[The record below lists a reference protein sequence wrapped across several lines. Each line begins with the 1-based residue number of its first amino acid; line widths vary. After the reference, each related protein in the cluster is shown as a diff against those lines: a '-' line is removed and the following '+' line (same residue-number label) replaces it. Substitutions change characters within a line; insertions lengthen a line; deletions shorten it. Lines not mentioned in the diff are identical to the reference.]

1 MQDHPARILV
11 VDDDASFGR
20 MVAEILTGRGYEVVA
35 LTDPAEALARAS
47 REEFSA
53 AVLDLMMP
61 HTGGIELATRL
72 REQRP
77 DIQSLIL
84 TGHGDMESAIAGL
97 QHGIVDYLQKGT
109 IEAERLSR
117 SVRAAVD
124 KYRLVRENREL
135 LERLRESNRLLK
147 AVNDL
152 SAEITG
158 EQHLDRLLDRLV
170 ASAREL
176 CGGTASRAML
186 FSRSH
191 SEEELIVRAAVGDG
205 ADAVRGARIPP
216 EVGIALLCARTQET
230 LLLERGADHPAYS
243 HRCDEM
249 PTTLPG
255 LLCAP
260 LRHGSVNGAILV
272 AGSRTNGFSTDARD
286 VLTHLARQA
295 AVCIDNALSHEAAV
309 NFFTHTSD
317 MLVSILDRVDIY
329 LPGHGRAVAALADM
343 VTRRLGMTDAE
354 RRSVHF
360 GALLHDIGKIMID
373 HTILKA
379 EGGLTDDVRRRI
391 QQHPVLGVEL
401 LRPIMLW
408 EDILP
413 IIHGHHERWDGKGYP
428 AKLAGEEIPI
438 GARVVAVTEA
448 FDAMT
453 RAQPYSPKRTPEE
466 AITELEAFAGSQFD
480 PRIVRLFV
488 AEYRQHAHQ
497 LRD

>member
-1 MQDHPARILV
+1 
-11 VDDDASFGR
+11 
-20 MVAEILTGRGYEVVA
+20 
-35 LTDPAEALARAS
+35 
-47 REEFSA
+47 
-53 AVLDLMMP
+53 MMP
-61 HTGGIELATRL
+61 GTGGIELATRL
-72 REQRP
+72 RDQRP

-84 TGHGDMESAIAGL
+84 TGHGDMDSAIAGL
-97 QHGIVDYLQKGT
+97 QHGIADFLQKAT
-109 IEAERLSR
+109 IEAERLC
-117 SVRAAVD
+117 RAVQSAVD
-124 KYRLVRENREL
+124 KSRLVRQNREL

-176 CGGTASRAML
+176 CGGVASRAML

-216 EVGIALLCARTQET
+216 EVGIAVMCARTQEP
-230 LLLERGADHPAYS
+230 LLLERAADHPSYS

-255 LLCAP
+255 FLCAP
-260 LRHGSVNGAILV
+260 LRHGTLNGAILV
-272 AGSRTNGFSTDARD
+272 AGSRANGFGGDALEL
-286 VLTHLARQA
+286 LTHLARQA
-295 AVCIDNALSHEAAV
+295 AVCVDNALGHEAAV

-317 MLVSILDRVDIY
+317 MLVSILDRIDIY

-343 VTRRLGMTDAE
+343 VTRRLGMSDAE

-373 HTILKA
+373 HSILGA
-379 EGGLTDDVRRRI
+379 EGGLSDEKRRRL

-428 AKLAGEEIPI
+428 AGLAGEDIPV
-438 GARVVAVTEA
+438 GARVVGVTEA

-453 RAQPYSPKRTPEE
+453 RAQPYSPKRTAEE

-480 PRIVRLFV
+480 PKVVRLFV
-488 AEYRQHAHQ
+488 AEYRQHGHQ